1 MYKILILLT
10 IVLCSNAF
18 ALSDCGESTEDR
30 KYPHLDWVK
39 ATDYRVNSTYI
50 DIKGIL
56 CAGVSRISN
65 TLSRIHYRDDSGVV
79 VKATKKELM
88 EKDVVFLRQSDFPA
102 VARMVTRRDDPLTI
116 KVQSEVRK
124 KDSTDYV
131 LNLKFV
137 RNMGRSF
144 YQTDLR
150 LLVIN
155 AQINQNGK
163 HLIYFGDV
171 PSSNSLFDLVSL
183 SVGADLKVKKIDF
196 FDGQQRLQS
205 IQTHSLQKTK
215 R

>member
-1 MYKILILLT
+1 MHKILIILS

-30 KYPHLDWVK
+30 KYPHLDWIK

-56 CAGVSRISN
+56 CAGISRVSN
-65 TLSRIHYRDDSGVV
+65 MLSRIHYRDDSGVFV
-79 VKATKKELM
+79 NATKEQLM
-88 EKDVVFLRQSDFPA
+88 KKDVVFLRQSDFPA

-116 KVQSEVRK
+116 KVQSEVIK

-155 AQINQNGK
+155 AQINKNGK
-163 HLIYFGDV
+163 HLIYYGNE
-171 PSSNSLFDLVSL
+171 SSASSIFDLVSL
-183 SVGADLKVKKIDF
+183 TVGADLKVKKIDF
-196 FDGQQRLQS
+196 YDGQQKLQS
-205 IQTHSLQKTK
+205 IQTLSLQKTK